1 VTVSGQSI
9 RFKSEL
15 PVTAWQSLANARIS
29 SVQSRQS
36 LLQMVKQLARQILLD
51 DTFRSTLPTFNNW
64 YQTSNASRVI
74 VADQGIVIAGVRTQE
89 SRILNNSLQGFLQG
103 IHIGISPRRL
113 GYRAGSVL
121 ITGNRIEVSAPADQT
136 RERHGIYVGSCDS
149 LIIENNYLQAIN
161 ASLAIEG
168 IRISGILGR
177 TVIIRQNH
185 LVGFSLGIYFN
196 PRDSYGANTVMQ
208 WLVSDNMAQNVP
220 TFIQVVSN
228 RPAQEAQGIINKVRR
243 LTNFQ

>member
-1 VTVSGQSI
+1 
-9 RFKSEL
+9 
-15 PVTAWQSLANARIS
+15 
-29 SVQSRQS
+29 
-36 LLQMVKQLARQILLD
+36 
-51 DTFRSTLPTFNNW
+51 
-64 YQTSNASRVI
+64 
-74 VADQGIVIAGVRTQE
+74 
-89 SRILNNSLQGFLQG
+89 
-103 IHIGISPRRL
+103 
-113 GYRAGSVL
+113 
-121 ITGNRIEVSAPADQT
+121 
-136 RERHGIYVGSCDS
+136 VGSCDS

-220 TFIQVVSN
+220 AFIQVVSN